1 MKLDA
6 LLNGIDYQLQQ
17 GNLNECEITG
27 LCEDSRKI
35 KNGDLFFCRTG
46 AHTTGKKYLR
56 QALFN
61 GAAAVICD
69 HYDEESKNIVSSQ
82 KSICVIETTVSEKT
96 QARLA
101 SNFYDFPQEKLLLI
115 GVTGTKGKTT
125 VCAMLQKLFSD
136 HRIRVASVGT
146 NGFFLDGKERISN
159 HTTPELFEL
168 YSDLAE
174 AVQAGC
180 THFLIEVSSLG
191 VKQGR
196 IAGLSFELGIFTN
209 LYPDHIGGNE
219 HASFQEYAYWKK
231 HFFDVCKRVLLNRD
245 DPFSFEIAANKN
257 GVCSWYSASVCAD
270 GYASDIQHIAKDGLY
285 QTFLWHWQSEAAKQM
300 ILPLPGL
307 CNVQNAVAA
316 LSAFC
321 LLTPTNFQTDSCLAA
336 NRSSDSTSDSCE
348 SVASE
353 TFSQLTFQNL
363 YICGRFEVVG
373 RFHGGLILIDYAH
386 NEVSLK
392 NLLLALRDY
401 HPARIICLF
410 GCGGNRSR
418 VRRAAMGRVSS
429 ELADLTV
436 ITQDNSRN
444 ESFEKILADILSGI
458 TEQGNYVVIKDR
470 REAICYCMEQMRSG
484 DLFVL
489 AGKGHEKTQEIAG
502 KVEEFS
508 ERAIVEEMIHRSHH
522 CDKNDQRSCSHDK
535 MKSL

>member
-1 MKLDA
+1 MKLDI
-6 LLNGIDYQLQQ
+6 LLNGIEYQLQQ
-17 GNLNECEITG
+17 GNPEECEITG
-27 LCEDSRKI
+27 LCEDSRKV
-35 KNGDLFFCRTG
+35 KCGDLFFCRNG
-46 AHTTGKKYLR
+46 AHTNGKQYLR
-56 QALFN
+56 QALFA
-61 GAAAVICD
+61 GAVAVVCD
-69 HYDEESKNIVSSQ
+69 RYDENDRTILSSQ
-82 KSICVIETTVSEKT
+82 KNICVIETTVSETT

-101 SNFYDFPQEKLLLI
+101 SNFYDFPQEKLLLV

-125 VCAMLQKLFSD
+125 VCAMLQKLFSN
-136 HRIRVASVGT
+136 HQIRVASVGT
-146 NGFFLDGKERISN
+146 NGFFLDGKEKEST

-168 YSDLAE
+168 YGDLYK

-196 IAGLSFELGIFTN
+196 ITGLSFELGIFTN
-209 LYPDHIGGNE
+209 LFPDHIGGNE

-231 HFFDVCKRVLLNRD
+231 QFFDQCKRVLLNRD
-245 DPFSFEIAANKN
+245 DSFSFEISAERN

-270 GYASDIQHIAKDGLY
+270 GYASDVYRFVKDGLY
-285 QTFLWHWQSEAAKQM
+285 QTFLWHWQSEPVKQ
-300 ILPLPGL
+300 ITLPLPGL

-321 LLTPTNFQTDSCLAA
+321 LLTPEEVQTDPKFA
-336 NRSSDSTSDSCE
+336 SDLWKQAT
-348 SVASE
+348 AHA
-353 TFSQLTFQNL
+353 FSKSTFQDL
-363 YICGRFEVVG
+363 HICGRFEVVG
-373 RFHGGLILIDYAH
+373 HFHGGLILIDYAH

-392 NLLLALRDY
+392 SLLLALREY

-436 ITQDNSRN
+436 VTQDNSRE
-444 ESFEKILADILSGI
+444 ESFEKIFADILSGI
-458 TEQGNYVVIKDR
+458 REQGNYVVIKDR
-470 REAICYCMEQMRSG
+470 REAIGYCMEQMRPG

-508 ERAIVEEMIHRSHH
+508 ERVIVEEMIKKKGKVR
-522 CDKNDQRSCSHDK
+522 Q
-535 MKSL
+535 